1 MISIQSTVSVLTRLS
16 ATATLGDT
24 IDLVRQKA
32 LMACSI
38 ALKAFLQPFPP
49 AKPIHAG
56 LAIMLVVCAFFR
68 LYMDILVTSEGTR
81 WPTE

>member
-1 MISIQSTVSVLTRLS
+1 MISIQSTISILTRLS

-38 ALKAFLQPFPP
+38 APKVFLQPFPP
-49 AKPIHAG
+49 SKAIHAG
-56 LAIMLVVCAFFR
+56 LAILLVVCAFF
-68 LYMDILVTSEGTR
+68 
-81 WPTE
+81 